1 MITHVVEY
9 KPRGTSRFFVKILHS
24 LELAEKWIEHHK
36 IHYSSWSLLEITGFH
51 AETGEASYKVL
62 KTDESEEK

>member
-9 KPRGTSRFFVKILHS
+9 KPRGTSRFYVKILHS

-51 AETGEASYKVL
+51 PETGEAKYR
-62 KTDESEEK
+62 TITYNQIEEK